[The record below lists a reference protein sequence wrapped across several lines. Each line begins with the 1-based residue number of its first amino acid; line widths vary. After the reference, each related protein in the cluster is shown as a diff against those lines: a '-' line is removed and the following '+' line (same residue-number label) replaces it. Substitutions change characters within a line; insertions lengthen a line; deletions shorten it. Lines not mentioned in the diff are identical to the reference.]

1 MTKYHTDLRFFF
13 ASFIL
18 LFGVVFTSPASAQ
31 VITNF
36 QTVAEEAI
44 VVDGQTGSIIFEKN
58 ADMRMPTSSMSKVM
72 TAIIVFDGLRDG
84 RLTLDTKLLVSEKA
98 WRKGGSKMF
107 VEQGTQV
114 AVEDLI
120 RGVITQSGNDATIV
134 LAEGLSGSEENFVKL
149 MNQKAKQLG
158 MDNTNF
164 ANASGWPDPD
174 HYSTAR
180 DLMKMAIYLV
190 NNYPEYYHYYAEE
203 EFTFNGIKQPNRNPL
218 LYRDLGADG
227 IKTGHTEAAGFGL
240 IGSAVQ
246 DGRRIYM
253 VLNGMDSIAER
264 GSESARIMAWAFRN
278 TENVRLISA
287 GQKVDE
293 AHVWL
298 GKNNKIPLIVLDDLV
313 TTIAKTG
320 QDTQGSIQA
329 RVSFDNP
336 IPAPVAK
343 GEKVATLIL
352 EMPGGQEIEQPLYA
366 GADSRKLGLLGQ
378 AVEKIRYALLGLE

>member
-1 MTKYHTDLRFFF
+1 
-13 ASFIL
+13 
-18 LFGVVFTSPASAQ
+18 
-31 VITNF
+31 
-36 QTVAEEAI
+36 
-44 VVDGQTGSIIFEKN
+44 
-58 ADMRMPTSSMSKVM
+58 
-72 TAIIVFDGLRDG
+72 
-84 RLTLDTKLLVSEKA
+84 
-98 WRKGGSKMF
+98 
-107 VEQGTQV
+107 
-114 AVEDLI
+114 
-120 RGVITQSGNDATIV
+120 
-134 LAEGLSGSEENFVKL
+134 
-149 MNQKAKQLG
+149 
-158 MDNTNF
+158 
-164 ANASGWPDPD
+164 
-174 HYSTAR
+174 
-180 DLMKMAIYLV
+180 
-190 NNYPEYYHYYAEE
+190 
-203 EFTFNGIKQPNRNPL
+203 
-218 LYRDLGADG
+218 
-227 IKTGHTEAAGFGL
+227 
-240 IGSAVQ
+240 
-246 DGRRIYM
+246 
-253 VLNGMDSIAER
+253 MDSIAER

-320 QDTQGSIQA
+320 QDTQSSIQA